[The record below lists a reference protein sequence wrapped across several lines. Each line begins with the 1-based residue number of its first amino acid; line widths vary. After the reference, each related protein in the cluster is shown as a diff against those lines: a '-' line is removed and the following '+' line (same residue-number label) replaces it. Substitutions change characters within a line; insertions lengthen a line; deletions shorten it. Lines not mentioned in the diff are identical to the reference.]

1 MYVKEYPV
9 SDQWDVFLP
18 KVWVLLG
25 ATMIVICWSCGHNEK
40 EAGKIGSD
48 GLCDLCY
55 KAIHDEGLAAVKR
68 RGNLFGPAAKDLI
81 KGFGMEHLLDDAH
94 R

>member
-1 MYVKEYPV
+1 VQFQKPPV
-9 SDQWDVFLP
+9 SDKRNVLLP
-18 KVWVLLG
+18 EVWVLIG
-25 ATMIVICWSCGHNEK
+25 SAMTTTCWSCGFLED
-40 EAGKIGSD
+40 EAGRIGAD

-55 KAIHDEGLAAVKR
+55 QAIHGEGLAAVKR